1 MLGYAGNLASET
13 ISTASA
19 DGKTITL
26 TKDVTGDGVIA
37 ALGKPAAEASQAEV
51 ARARPDLP
59 RRLAA
64 GRGRR
69 CSSRPPVRVGR
80 ITAIRR
86 SVSMR
91 QLAAVYIRWTDQI
104 SCLCD
109 EIPALPRCLQRRS
122 RDRHATIVVR

>member
-69 CSSRPPVRVGR
+69 CSSRPTCACGQDYRYPT
-80 ITAIRR
+80 ISLDATAG
-86 SVSMR
+86 
-91 QLAAVYIRWTDQI
+91 
-104 SCLCD
+104 
-109 EIPALPRCLQRRS
+109 RCLYPL
-122 RDRHATIVVR
+122 D